1 MIAVAL
7 LVGLGL
13 PLAPPA
19 QTIVAVDVVDVL
31 PVAIAAVAV
40 ADGRPGPCGER
51 ALVAVARADVD
62 AFLAGRPVVT
72 HPLPDSA
79 WPADDGAVAT
89 SGPALLLPLWAGPG
103 LFDGEAHV
111 LALSVDAALAKA
123 KLTTT
128 AKARLVWQ
136 ARQPYLRIATS
147 APVADVA
154 AALRAHVP
162 TATQLAAF
170 EATAARARL
179 GQTRHPGARALAQV
193 DARLCLGARAT
204 ETTTTLSPAT
214 VRAALSAPLLP
225 G

>member
-7 LVGLGL
+7 LLGLGL
-13 PLAPPA
+13 PVAPPA
-19 QTIVAVDVVDVL
+19 IVAVEPVDVL
-31 PVAIAAVAV
+31 PVAIAAVAG
-40 ADGRPGPCGER
+40 AGGRPGPCGER
-51 ALVAVARADVD
+51 ALVAVARTDVD

-72 HPLPDSA
+72 SPLPDSA
-79 WPADDGAVAT
+79 WPADDRPVAT

-103 LFDGEAHV
+103 LFAGEARV

-136 ARQPYLRIATS
+136 ARQPFLRIATS

-179 GQTRHPGARALAQV
+179 GETRHPGARALAQV

-204 ETTTTLSPAT
+204 ETTTTLSPST